1 MEPITAQPSSQLHGG
16 GTYLHPSTPGDGSS
30 TSSTVRPASTTVPGS
45 CNGTSKS
52 SKDSTSNFPI
62 NPPKKAPPNPPKTAP
77 PISPSLTPP
86 SFPPVPPP
94 VQSIYRDTENPLD
107 LHLPRPK
114 FAPPPPPSQKEQ
126 RLVTPLPPPTA
137 KALKVPPPKPIRY
150 SSMQH
155 LDIVS
160 QQPEPVQIQRNP
172 QNKARLSSFLP
183 SSTVDSRADRE
194 QKAKSM
200 TILQDS
206 ATEDLPAPANG
217 KDPARVPASDPK
229 VNYDVPV
236 KPARK
241 NSSGIQLAQ
250 ELESM
255 QDNCLQTTANRG
267 IILHQIHYPGKP
279 PSNPHVPSTTSVVSL
294 KHQKGVE
301 SSEFLQGEE
310 LSSTLLVQNLLQSQ
324 RTNTRS
330 NLSVSE
336 LARKPEPTSNSHL
349 KPSFRQEESGE
360 DFGFI
365 PPPPEFANA
374 DEEEEEEEEP
384 SPYNKPIYQQSND
397 YNPPPSMQTNW
408 KTVSNGT
415 DRIPG
420 SPVPKTKPQIN
431 LPAPRLPTSPADL
444 KLTERTKPNFTTHPS
459 SSPQP
464 APTPASV
471 TLQSILQKKMLEMDL
486 KQKCTPAEKNDDT
499 WSTDQPTE
507 PWINTVKPG
516 FQPTRSNTAGSNMQL
531 AGVKKN
537 IVNELKTQVKKKSPE
552 PPALASQDVKRS
564 FISISDSMIGRSR
577 DEIVGS
583 RAIAQRSYLGPVTA
597 LSSLALAQTD
607 CSQGACYPETGDLLI
622 GRANRLRASSTCG
635 LAVPEVFCTP
645 LGQWQMKCCPCD
657 SRTDS
662 SRNSHRIEN
671 AFSQAGP
678 LRWWQS
684 QKGVEDVIVQLDL
697 DGKFQLSD
705 LILDFKG
712 PRPEAMVIE
721 RSTDFGQ
728 TWKPFQYMASDCHAS
743 FPHISTSAPQ
753 SLQDPHCQTLPPTDS
768 RLYLD
773 QRWQMKCCP
782 CDSRTDSSRN
792 SHRIENAFSQAGPLR
807 WWQSQKGVEDVIV
820 QLDLDGKFQLSDLIL
835 DFKGPRPE
843 AMVIER
849 STDFGQT
856 WKPFQ
861 YMASDCHASF
871 PHISTSAPQS
881 LQDPHCQTLPP
892 TDSRLYLD
900 QRVQFNLLEP
910 LSSVDVSDCYKINNG
925 ADFTNLR
932 VQFTKLPRLPR
943 RGSSRVPDAFYALKE
958 IQVQGSCFCNGHAN
972 RCVPNAN
979 ELDRPEVFSTCACQ
993 HNTAGQ
999 NCERCAE
1006 LYNDQPWRPAEEGNS
1021 YQCKKCDCNNHSDRC
1036 HFDPAVFEGSGGVSG
1051 GVCDDCKH
1059 QTAGQ
1064 HCERCRPRYYRNPL
1078 RDISQPDAC
1087 LRCDCSSEG
1096 SEGLCE
1102 QSGGRCICKAHVEGP
1117 RCDRCRA
1124 GFYGLSAADPQGCK
1138 ECPCSLT
1145 GSRGDRAC
1153 DPQSGRCFCLPN
1165 VIGQQCEMCAPDHWN
1180 FRSGRGCESCNCD
1193 PRNSYNQNCDQISTV
1208 PIQST
1213 VSRQGHYRS
1222 IQISTV
1228 LRPRAGD
1235 RAAAVE
1241 EKVDGVV
1248 DDLGSAQTLLRE
1260 AGVKVKDTGRNV
1272 EDIKSKIPQIQGK
1285 LALAESSVEGVGAQL
1300 GVIKPQIAVLK
1311 ELLDQ
1316 NARLAGQTDRVAS
1329 QAHTEA
1335 TSAGQ
1340 ISTVLCPRAGDRAAA
1355 VEEKV
1360 DGVVD
1365 DLGSAQTLLREAGVK
1380 VKDTGRIV
1388 EDIKSKIPQI
1398 QGKLALAESSV
1409 EGVGAQLGVIK
1420 PQIAVLKEL
1429 LDQNARL
1436 AGQTDRVASQAHTE
1450 ATTAGQDLATL
1461 EQQYAL
1467 LKEKLGDSAGG
1478 AGVPEERLGKLQEQA
1493 GRLVQDTADM
1503 LRRIAGKESS
1513 LLRAAEELEQKVLK
1527 LDGLEEKVAEIRA
1540 NIQKVVHFHSNCL

>member
-1 MEPITAQPSSQLHGG
+1 
-16 GTYLHPSTPGDGSS
+16 
-30 TSSTVRPASTTVPGS
+30 
-45 CNGTSKS
+45 
-52 SKDSTSNFPI
+52 
-62 NPPKKAPPNPPKTAP
+62 
-77 PISPSLTPP
+77 
-86 SFPPVPPP
+86 
-94 VQSIYRDTENPLD
+94 
-107 LHLPRPK
+107 
-114 FAPPPPPSQKEQ
+114 
-126 RLVTPLPPPTA
+126 
-137 KALKVPPPKPIRY
+137 
-150 SSMQH
+150 
-155 LDIVS
+155 
-160 QQPEPVQIQRNP
+160 
-172 QNKARLSSFLP
+172 
-183 SSTVDSRADRE
+183 
-194 QKAKSM
+194 M
-200 TILQDS
+200 T
-206 ATEDLPAPANG
+206 
-217 KDPARVPASDPK
+217 
-229 VNYDVPV
+229 
-236 KPARK
+236 
-241 NSSGIQLAQ
+241 
-250 ELESM
+250 
-255 QDNCLQTTANRG
+255 C
-267 IILHQIHYPGKP
+267 
-279 PSNPHVPSTTSVVSL
+279 
-294 KHQKGVE
+294 
-301 SSEFLQGEE
+301 
-310 LSSTLLVQNLLQSQ
+310 
-324 RTNTRS
+324 
-330 NLSVSE
+330 
-336 LARKPEPTSNSHL
+336 
-349 KPSFRQEESGE
+349 
-360 DFGFI
+360 
-365 PPPPEFANA
+365 
-374 DEEEEEEEEP
+374 
-384 SPYNKPIYQQSND
+384 
-397 YNPPPSMQTNW
+397 
-408 KTVSNGT
+408 
-415 DRIPG
+415 
-420 SPVPKTKPQIN
+420 
-431 LPAPRLPTSPADL
+431 
-444 KLTERTKPNFTTHPS
+444 
-459 SSPQP
+459 
-464 APTPASV
+464 
-471 TLQSILQKKMLEMDL
+471 
-486 KQKCTPAEKNDDT
+486 
-499 WSTDQPTE
+499 
-507 PWINTVKPG
+507 
-516 FQPTRSNTAGSNMQL
+516 
-531 AGVKKN
+531 
-537 IVNELKTQVKKKSPE
+537 
-552 PPALASQDVKRS
+552 
-564 FISISDSMIGRSR
+564 RSR

-583 RAIAQRSYLGPVTA
+583 RATAQRSYLGPATA

-635 LAVPEVFCTP
+635 LAGPEVFCTP

-721 RSTDFGQ
+721 RSTDFG
-728 TWKPFQYMASDCHAS
+728 K
-743 FPHISTSAPQ
+743 
-753 SLQDPHCQTLPPTDS
+753 
-768 RLYLD
+768 
-773 QRWQMKCCP
+773 
-782 CDSRTDSSRN
+782 
-792 SHRIENAFSQAGPLR
+792 
-807 WWQSQKGVEDVIV
+807 
-820 QLDLDGKFQLSDLIL
+820 
-835 DFKGPRPE
+835 
-843 AMVIER
+843 
-849 STDFGQT
+849 T

-925 ADFTNLR
+925 ADFTNMR

-972 RCVPNAN
+972 RCVPSAN

-1006 LYNDQPWRPAEEGNS
+1006 LYNDQPWRPAEEGDS

-1059 QTAGQ
+1059 QTTGQ
-1064 HCERCRPRYYRNPL
+1064 HCEQCRPRYYRNPL

-1165 VIGQQCEMCAPDHWN
+1165 VIGQRCEMCAPDHWN

-1193 PRNSYNQNCDQISTV
+1193 PRNSYNQNCDQQSGQCQCRPGFGGRTCSRTSECPDNTYGDLRTRCTPCDCDVSGTARGGCDKTTGECICRIGVTGRRCDRCQRGHCNQYPACKQCHPCFQSLDSELQRTSSLQSVLSTQAKAVLGGFGAENWGPNIVDMETTLGQIRRILESPLPSESALRDASARLQSMRQTVRAIDPNQALPDRSPVLNREIADLVSILERLSNQYSTKKTQLENVAIANPDGAYSTIRTAFQQSGEAVRNAAGSQGLTDQAAKTRGEAERLEGRVQEDNRLALERLDNQLGTRPNLTPTAGKVCGSTRSTPCTPRQCDGALCPGPGAPPCGDRGDCRGALPLGNKAWRDAEKSESRLAELNAQIRHTAQQIKDTEQAANGVRINTDRLANQLSQARTELERDVQETRAFISRVRDFLSDPKTDPAV
-1208 PIQST
+1208 IQQ
-1213 VSRQGHYRS
+1213 VSEQVLSMKLPGS
-1222 IQISTV
+1222 LGEVKGKVDQMKAIAATLPDISKV
-1228 LRPRAGD
+1228 LDRTRAEIDSAKQLLQEAEEARD

-1241 EKVDGVV
+1241 EKVFGVV
-1248 DDLGSAQTLLRE
+1248 DDLGSAQTLL
-1260 AGVKVKDTGRNV
+1260 G
-1272 EDIKSKIPQIQGK
+1272 
-1285 LALAESSVEGVGAQL
+1285 
-1300 GVIKPQIAVLK
+1300 
-1311 ELLDQ
+1311 
-1316 NARLAGQTDRVAS
+1316 
-1329 QAHTEA
+1329 
-1335 TSAGQ
+1335 
-1340 ISTVLCPRAGDRAAA
+1340 
-1355 VEEKV
+1355 
-1360 DGVVD
+1360 
-1365 DLGSAQTLLREAGVK
+1365 EAGVK

-1450 ATTAGQDLATL
+1450 ATSAGQDLATL

-1513 LLRAAEELEQKVLK
+1513 LLLAAEELEQKVLK

-1540 NIQKVVHFHSNCL
+1540 NIQKAVHLHSNCL

>member
-1 MEPITAQPSSQLHGG
+1 
-16 GTYLHPSTPGDGSS
+16 
-30 TSSTVRPASTTVPGS
+30 
-45 CNGTSKS
+45 
-52 SKDSTSNFPI
+52 
-62 NPPKKAPPNPPKTAP
+62 
-77 PISPSLTPP
+77 
-86 SFPPVPPP
+86 
-94 VQSIYRDTENPLD
+94 
-107 LHLPRPK
+107 
-114 FAPPPPPSQKEQ
+114 
-126 RLVTPLPPPTA
+126 
-137 KALKVPPPKPIRY
+137 
-150 SSMQH
+150 
-155 LDIVS
+155 
-160 QQPEPVQIQRNP
+160 
-172 QNKARLSSFLP
+172 
-183 SSTVDSRADRE
+183 
-194 QKAKSM
+194 
-200 TILQDS
+200 
-206 ATEDLPAPANG
+206 
-217 KDPARVPASDPK
+217 
-229 VNYDVPV
+229 
-236 KPARK
+236 
-241 NSSGIQLAQ
+241 
-250 ELESM
+250 
-255 QDNCLQTTANRG
+255 
-267 IILHQIHYPGKP
+267 
-279 PSNPHVPSTTSVVSL
+279 
-294 KHQKGVE
+294 
-301 SSEFLQGEE
+301 
-310 LSSTLLVQNLLQSQ
+310 
-324 RTNTRS
+324 
-330 NLSVSE
+330 
-336 LARKPEPTSNSHL
+336 
-349 KPSFRQEESGE
+349 
-360 DFGFI
+360 
-365 PPPPEFANA
+365 
-374 DEEEEEEEEP
+374 
-384 SPYNKPIYQQSND
+384 
-397 YNPPPSMQTNW
+397 
-408 KTVSNGT
+408 
-415 DRIPG
+415 
-420 SPVPKTKPQIN
+420 
-431 LPAPRLPTSPADL
+431 
-444 KLTERTKPNFTTHPS
+444 
-459 SSPQP
+459 
-464 APTPASV
+464 
-471 TLQSILQKKMLEMDL
+471 
-486 KQKCTPAEKNDDT
+486 
-499 WSTDQPTE
+499 
-507 PWINTVKPG
+507 
-516 FQPTRSNTAGSNMQL
+516 
-531 AGVKKN
+531 
-537 IVNELKTQVKKKSPE
+537 
-552 PPALASQDVKRS
+552 
-564 FISISDSMIGRSR
+564 
-577 DEIVGS
+577 
-583 RAIAQRSYLGPVTA
+583 
-597 LSSLALAQTD
+597 
-607 CSQGACYPETGDLLI
+607 
-622 GRANRLRASSTCG
+622 
-635 LAVPEVFCTP
+635 
-645 LGQWQMKCCPCD
+645 
-657 SRTDS
+657 
-662 SRNSHRIEN
+662 
-671 AFSQAGP
+671 
-678 LRWWQS
+678 
-684 QKGVEDVIVQLDL
+684 
-697 DGKFQLSD
+697 
-705 LILDFKG
+705 
-712 PRPEAMVIE
+712 
-721 RSTDFGQ
+721 
-728 TWKPFQYMASDCHAS
+728 
-743 FPHISTSAPQ
+743 
-753 SLQDPHCQTLPPTDS
+753 
-768 RLYLD
+768 
-773 QRWQMKCCP
+773 MKCCP

-1006 LYNDQPWRPAEEGNS
+1006 LYNDQPWRPAEEGDS

-1145 GSRGDRAC
+1145 GSHGDRAC
-1153 DPQSGRCFCLPN
+1153 DPKSGRCFCLPN
-1165 VIGQQCEMCAPDHWN
+1165 VIGQRCEMCAPDHWN

-1193 PRNSYNQNCDQISTV
+1193 PRNSYNQNCDQQSGQCQCRPGFGGRTCSRPSECPDNTYGDLRTRCTPCDCDVSGTARGGCDKTTGECICRIGVTGRRCDRCQRGHCKQYPACKQCHPCFQSLDSELQRTSSLQSILSTQAKAVLGGFGAENWGPNIVDMETTLGQIRRILESPLPSESALRDASARLQSMRQAVRAIDPNQSMPDRSPALNREIADLVSILERLSNQYSAKKTQLENVAIANPDGAYSTIRTAFQQSGEAVRNAAGSQGLTDQAAKTRGEAGSLEGRVQEDNRLALERLDNQLGTRPNLTPTAGKVCGSTRSTPCTPRQCDGALCPGPGAPPCGDRGDCRGALPLGNKAWRDAEKSESRLAELNAQIRHTAQQISTV

-1248 DDLGSAQTLLRE
+1248 DDLGSAQTLLGE
-1260 AGVKVKDTGRNV
+1260 AGVKVKDT
-1272 EDIKSKIPQIQGK
+1272 S
-1285 LALAESSVEGVGAQL
+1285 
-1300 GVIKPQIAVLK
+1300 
-1311 ELLDQ
+1311 
-1316 NARLAGQTDRVAS
+1316 
-1329 QAHTEA
+1329 
-1335 TSAGQ
+1335 
-1340 ISTVLCPRAGDRAAA
+1340 
-1355 VEEKV
+1355 
-1360 DGVVD
+1360 
-1365 DLGSAQTLLREAGVK
+1365 
-1380 VKDTGRIV
+1380 RIV

-1450 ATTAGQDLATL
+1450 ATSAGQDLATL

-1540 NIQKVVHFHSNCL
+1540 NIQKAVHFHSNCL